1 MSEIQL
7 KVAKAYPNDNGRG
20 IARLDPDTLMNL
32 QVSPGDYIEIEG
44 EETTLAKVW
53 RSDSQDWDSGTIR
66 IDGFTRQ
73 NAGVSIGDTVIVR
86 TADPVDAESVV
97 LAPPKGKKIEF
108 RRGAEDMV
116 KRQLLK
122 RPVVKGD
129 VVPVM
134 SSMQQPFTGKVQSG
148 QTIPLVGINTE
159 PGEMVVITE
168 STDITLRK
176 KPVKGYEDVK
186 ATGVT
191 YEDIGG
197 LRDEVQRVREL
208 IELPLRHPE
217 LFQRLGI
224 DPPKGVLLHGPP
236 GTGKT
241 LIAKAVSNE
250 SGASFFSIKGPEIMS
265 KYYGES
271 EEQLRDIFKE
281 AKEESPSIIFID
293 EVDSIAPKREEVMG
307 EVERRVVAQML
318 SLLDGLEERGE
329 VVVIGATNRVEGVDP
344 ALRRPGRFD
353 REIMI
358 GVPDRNGRREIFQIH
373 TRGMPLADEGGQ
385 EVDVDELMDIT
396 HGFVGADIE
405 ALAKEAGMKA
415 LSRYLPDIDLEQEEI
430 EKDTLEEMYVEMQDF
445 KSAMKLIEPSALR
458 EIVLEVPTVT
468 WDDVGGLRSV
478 KQRVKEMVEWPL
490 TQAEKF
496 ENMGI
501 NPPSGVLLYGP
512 PGTGKTLIA
521 KAVSNESDANFIY
534 IKGPELLSKWVGESE
549 KGIRETFKKARQTA
563 PTIIF
568 FDELD
573 SIAPKRGQGAGDNRV
588 TERVVNQV
596 LTELDGLEELEDV
609 VVIGATNRPDILD
622 PALFRPGRFDR
633 RIHVPVPDKEARIK
647 ILDIH
652 TQRMPLSTDVDLEDL
667 AERLEDYTGSDIEGL
682 AREAAMIALR
692 EDPEAEEVKESHFIQ
707 AINEV
712 PPTATEEMQDFYRQM
727 EEQFKKSMESGEEE
741 EQLVGYR

>member
-1 MSEIQL
+1 MTEVQL
-7 KVAKAYPNDNGRG
+7 KVSKAYPNDNGRG
-20 IARLDPDTLMNL
+20 IARLDPDTLMKL

-44 EETTLAKVW
+44 EEATLAKVW
-53 RSDSQDWDSGTIR
+53 RSDSQDWDSGSIR

-73 NAGVSIGDTVIVR
+73 NADVSIGDAVVVR
-86 TADPVDAESVV
+86 TARPGDAEKVV
-97 LAPPKGKKIEF
+97 LAPPRGKAIQF

-148 QTIPLVGINTE
+148 QTIPLVAVSTS
-159 PGEMVVITE
+159 PDDRVVVTE
-168 STDITLRK
+168 STEVALRK
-176 KPVKGYEDVK
+176 KPVKGYEEVK
-186 ATGVT
+186 AAGVT

-197 LRDEVQRVREL
+197 LQEEVQRVREL

-224 DPPKGVLLHGPP
+224 DPPKGVLLYGPP

-307 EVERRVVAQML
+307 EVERRVVAQLL
-318 SLLDGLEERGE
+318 SLMDGLEERGE
-329 VVVIGATNRVEGVDP
+329 VVVIGATNRIEGVDP

-353 REIMI
+353 RELMI
-358 GVPDRNGRREIFQIH
+358 GVPDRDGRREIFQIH
-373 TRGMPLADEGGQ
+373 TRGMPLADEGRQ
-385 EVDVDELMDIT
+385 RVDMDEIVDIT

-405 ALAKEAGMKA
+405 ALSKEAGMKA
-415 LSRYLPDIDLEQEEI
+415 LSRYLPDIDLEQDEI
-430 EKDTLEEMYVEMQDF
+430 ERDVLDSMYVEMKDF
-445 KSAMKLIEPSALR
+445 KDAMKLIEPSALR
-458 EIVLEVPTVT
+458 EIVLHVPTVT
-468 WDDVGGLRSV
+468 WEGVGGLEDV
-478 KQRVKEMVEWPL
+478 KQKVKEMVEWPL
-490 TQAEKF
+490 TEPDRF
-496 ENMGI
+496 HRMGI
-501 NPPSGVLLYGP
+501 EPPRGVLLYGP

-521 KAVSNESDANFIY
+521 KAVSHESEANFIY

-549 KGIRETFKKARQTA
+549 KGVRETFKKARQTA

-573 SIAPKRGQGAGDNRV
+573 AIAPRRGEGAGDNRV
-588 TERVVNQV
+588 TERVVNQI
-596 LTELDGLEELEDV
+596 LTEMDGLEELEDV
-609 VVIGATNRPDILD
+609 IVIGATNRPDIID
-622 PALFRPGRFDR
+622 PALFRPGRFER
-633 RIHVPVPDKEARIK
+633 RINVPVPGIEARVK
-647 ILDIH
+647 ILEIH
-652 TQRMPLSTDVDLEDL
+652 TGDVPLSDDFDLDEMS
-667 AERLEDYTGSDIEGL
+667 EKLEGYTGSDIEGL
-682 AREAAMIALR
+682 VREAAMIALR
-692 EDPEAEEVKESHFIQ
+692 DDPDADEVTVADFVR
-707 AINEV
+707 AISEV
-712 PPTATEEMQDFYRQM
+712 PPSATEEMQAFYSRL
-727 EEQFKKSMESGEEE
+727 EEQFTSGVEKGE
-741 EQLVGYR
+741 EQLIGYR